1 MKARAVLLT
10 IAAAIATV
18 CVSPVL
24 AGGVSQPLPA
34 LDRVMAMN
42 PPRVIAPFALTDQ
55 HGKTRAW
62 SSFAGTPTLIFFGFT
77 HCPDI
82 CPTTLQR
89 IAQLKASQPAALHDL
104 RVVMISVDGERD
116 SPAALGEYL
125 ASFSKDF
132 VGLTGP
138 AAQVHEIALRFA
150 APFFK
155 DAAKGSNYLVQHSSR
170 LYAVD
175 RQGRLRAELYD
186 ATPEVTATL
195 ARALLAER

>member
-10 IAAAIATV
+10 IMAATATV
-18 CVSPVL
+18 CVSSVL
-24 AGGVSQPLPA
+24 AASQPLPA
-34 LDRVMAMN
+34 LDRVMTMT
-42 PPRVIAPFALTDQ
+42 PPRMIAPFTLTDQ
-55 HGKTRAW
+55 KGKTRAW

-116 SPAALGEYL
+116 SPAVLGEYL
-125 ASFSKDF
+125 SAFSKDF

-155 DAAKGSNYLVQHSSR
+155 DATKGSNYLVQHSSR

-186 ATPEVTATL
+186 ATPEATATL